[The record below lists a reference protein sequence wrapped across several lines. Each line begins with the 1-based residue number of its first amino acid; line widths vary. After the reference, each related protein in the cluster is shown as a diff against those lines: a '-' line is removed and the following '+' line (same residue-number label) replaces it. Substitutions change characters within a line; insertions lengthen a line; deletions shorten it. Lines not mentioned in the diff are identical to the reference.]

1 MSTIAEVVLTC
12 VASGYLALSIPP
24 LAALLYFLQRV
35 YLRTSRQLR
44 VLDLEFRAPLFS
56 HFISTTAGIMTVRA
70 FSWTAAVEA
79 ESVRLID
86 ASQQP
91 HYLLFCL
98 QRWLTLV
105 LDLVTA
111 GMATLLT
118 GLAVALRSSID
129 PGYLGVALVSVMNLG
144 QISSALIMHWANF
157 ETALQAVGRVQKHM
171 ATTPAEWEGR
181 TDGGSDE
188 NPDARAEQWPAHG
201 EVVLSDVSVSYGE
214 LKSLDSVNLT
224 FKAGSKVVICGR
236 TGSGKSSLL
245 GLLLRLHDP
254 TGGLVSVDNEDLST
268 MSPER
273 VRLSIA
279 ALPQDALFLPGSV
292 RDNLDP
298 YGDHRDDDTALLVV
312 LNRTGLKGLI
322 EEKGGLGTTLSVE
335 WLSSGQRQLFCLAR
349 VMLRRSRILLL
360 DEATSQ

>member
-44 VLDLEFRAPLFS
+44 VLDLEFKAPLFG

-86 ASQQP
+86 ASQRP

-144 QISSALIMHWANF
+144 QIASALIMHWANF
-157 ETALQAVGRVQKHM
+157 ETALQAVGRIQKHM
-171 ATTPAEWEGR
+171 AATPAEWEGR
-181 TDGGSDE
+181 TDGGGDE
-188 NPDARAEQWPAHG
+188 NPDARAEPWPARG
-201 EVVLSDVSVSYGE
+201 EIALSDVSVFYGE
-214 LKSLDSVNLT
+214 LKSLDGINLR
-224 FKAGSKVVICGR
+224 FKAGSKVVVCGR

-245 GLLLRLHDP
+245 GLLLRLHDAAA
-254 TGGLVSVDNEDLST
+254 GLVAVDEVDLAT
-268 MSPER
+268 MSPGK
-273 VRLSIA
+273 VRSSIA
-279 ALPQDALFLPGSV
+279 ALPQDALFLAGSV

-298 YGDHRDDDTALLVV
+298 YGEHRDDDSALWAV
-312 LNRTGLKGLI
+312 LDKTGLKTLM
-322 EEKGGLGTTLSVE
+322 EEKGGLDSTLSVE